1 MPDIATDASRR
12 TRKRVQTRDHIAATA
27 FALFDA
33 HGYEAVT
40 MEQIAAGADVA
51 RGTLYNHFP
60 VKEAVLAHGLHAQ
73 LARDL
78 APLMRTVLAH
88 DSLAGRL
95 AVLLAASAGWWEA
108 HRHYAMPYIRYRF
121 QQARAGHPEDAAS
134 DMVSVYAGLIA
145 QAQEQGELD
154 PRQAPARLAHYLHYL
169 YLGALMAW
177 LADADVSLGDELA
190 RVIDFFMRGAAAAPA
205 PRAR

>member
-1 MPDIATDASRR
+1 
-12 TRKRVQTRDHIAATA
+12 
-27 FALFDA
+27 
-33 HGYEAVT
+33 
-40 MEQIAAGADVA
+40 
-51 RGTLYNHFP
+51 
-60 VKEAVLAHGLHAQ
+60 

-78 APLMRTVLAH
+78 APLMRTVLAR

-121 QQARAGHPEDAAS
+121 QQACAGHLEDAAS

-190 RVIDFFMRGAAAAPA
+190 RVIDFFMRGAAPA